1 MQRGARVVPVAAK
14 AVRVAGRKGGM
25 TDDDWAPLPEGELC
39 QRPGEGVAV
48 PPRAAVAARAPVAPA
63 APVPAP
69 ARAPRP
75 AKPAV
80 KPVDPEAER
89 ALAALKAKIAAAAP
103 ATSLIADVQHR
114 QQREERKRQAVG
126 KVPELVAA
134 VVAPPS
140 AALPPAPAPAPE
152 PAPEVVIDTAACEVD
167 PRELEPWFK
176 QLPAS
181 ERERLRAQWW
191 LERHR
196 HDGKGLAVRRR
207 LQRALGY
214 GALVFFVL
222 GVLQAMLVGSV
233 ALVPMLTAAGAV
245 AGGLAEILGG
255 GRFVYALAGAM
266 AFVAV
271 MGPMVLVQPLSLT
284 SLLIACYGMGAIGMD
299 GEMRRSGGFRD
310 A

>member
-1 MQRGARVVPVAAK
+1 MQRGAQVVPVTAK
-14 AVRVAGRKGGM
+14 AVWVAGRKGGM

-63 APVPAP
+63 APVQAPSPAL
-69 ARAPRP
+69 APRP
-75 AKPAV
+75 AKPAA

-114 QQREERKRQAVG
+114 QLREERKRQAVG

-140 AALPPAPAPAPE
+140 ASPPPAPA

-214 GALVFFVL
+214 GALVFLVL
-222 GVLQAMLVGSV
+222 GLLQALLVGSV

-255 GRFVYALAGAM
+255 GRFVYAFAGAM